1 MTDKPLPCPFCGVA
15 PRLAYL
21 AGAEM
26 AGCVTKDCVAAH
38 AWTLVAAWNTRAP
51 AAEPAVGEVHP
62 GAEAARGRILRA
74 RSLVIDDM
82 RRRGST
88 STLTEAANDLT
99 DAFNAL
105 DALRPSAAPVSMAFW
120 LGREAS

>member
-1 MTDKPLPCPFCGVA
+1 MTKKPLACLFCAKMPMARNYNCQTVFGCETSTCP
-15 PRLAYL
+15 AY
-21 AGAEM
+21 GP
-26 AGCVTKDCVAAH
+26 AH
-38 AWTLVAAWNTRAP
+38 PLAAWNTRAP

-62 GAEAARGRILRA
+62 GAEAARGRVLSA

-105 DALRPSAAPVSMAFW
+105 RPPAAPVSVAFW
-120 LGREAS
+120 LGREA

>member
-1 MTDKPLPCPFCGVA
+1 MSITPLPCPFCGGLPNVDPIGRVRCTTWDCPPSRDWSD
-15 PRLAYL
+15 PR
-21 AGAEM
+21 
-26 AGCVTKDCVAAH
+26 C
-38 AWTLVAAWNTRAP
+38 WNTRAP
-51 AAEPAVGEVHP
+51 AAEPAVGNVHP
-62 GAEAARGRILRA
+62 GAEAARGRVLSA

-105 DALRPSAAPVSMAFW
+105 DALRPPAAPVSVAFW
-120 LGREAS
+120 LGRDA